1 MLAIVQQYKKL
12 FTLLM
17 VSEFA
22 SAGPD
27 EGAPKKAKHL
37 DGASKALAD
46 AIENR
51 EVNDKTKLDPELQR
65 RLIKF
70 IGYHTS
76 DKSNALGGKFIK
88 PETIAKFRESGDEN
102 TARIL
107 QKLYN
112 ISQTTWGTFEKGI
125 VSFLE
130 DWMKV
135 KAEAIAHRK
144 DLRKD
149 IADTQAPG
157 SLEAQIGKTKVSID
171 TMIAFLKDSAVVT
184 QAIEEGKDFDRQGY
198 SLWNIFSRILGN
210 SEDSIAKRKIL
221 EGLFAEGGEVR
232 ERALSFKRSIWEA
245 SYEPNESKKFDR
257 GYMALIGHH
266 NFQQNENMWG
276 GFETS
281 GARMLKHARK
291 VLPWVFG
298 LYVADIPLPFIKSA
312 FPNVDLD
319 KAFAFT
325 TWVKNGMQGEFNPEK
340 KVNTGADAL
349 DNLKGLRSI
358 LATSTSYIKANAN
371 KGNLSQV
378 TAKVRE
384 LISTYIIYRFGPDA
398 DVLRSSTNNLFENIG
413 DFLGLSGKPAR
424 LIEQI
429 VKEAHA
435 GRVDFNKVFQLEYH
449 LSENDR
455 QWGLFGIWAW
465 DNSMYLGAFRNRNA
479 YMASVQRQG
488 DVLEQYVRAI
498 YEGPKAFKEMQRN
511 DLRPGDP
518 IPNAE
523 KGAKKN
529 PNIARKGRYGTAL
542 NPSWSGEQVLQSL
555 RGTRPSA
562 KNNWDSLGWIT
573 NNMRSLEKD
582 VDAKRIGYNDL
593 AAGIAKGR
601 MVSMSEFDA
610 NMQVTNTW
618 INKKKI
624 PTNVLQLMKQRG
636 DTHMF
641 VAPIEYTVGGQ
652 TLKYT
657 LYLRPDCSN
666 FMMVPDQFDN
676 RTFGATSAR
685 LPIIIP
691 WTFFIPPTSS
701 ASGTGSLPID
711 GDPVTLPD
719 VTGPAI

>member
-1 MLAIVQQYKKL
+1 MLAIVKQYKKL
-12 FTLLM
+12 FTFLM

-37 DGASKALAD
+37 DGASKGLAD

-51 EVNDKTKLDPELQR
+51 DLKDKTKLEPELQK
-65 RLIKF
+65 RLLKF
-70 IGYHTS
+70 IAYHTS

-88 PETIAKFRESGDEN
+88 PETIAKFRDSGDEN

-107 QKLYN
+107 QKLYD
-112 ISQTTWGTFEKGI
+112 ISQSNPNSFEKGI
-125 VSFLE
+125 VNFLE

-135 KAEAIAHRK
+135 RAEAIDNRRE
-144 DLRKD
+144 LRED
-149 IADTQAPG
+149 ITQSKTPWN
-157 SLEAQIGKTKVSID
+157 LEAQIGKTKVSID
-171 TMIAFLKDSAVVT
+171 TMIRFLKDSALVT
-184 QAIEEGKDFDRQGY
+184 KAIEDGKDFDRQGY
-198 SLWNIFSRILGN
+198 SLWNIFRRILGD
-210 SEDSIAKRKIL
+210 SEDSIAQRKIV
-221 EGLFAEGGEVR
+221 EWLFAEGGEVR
-232 ERALSFKRSIWEA
+232 ERALSFRRAIWEA
-245 SYEPNESKKFDR
+245 SFEPNESKKFDR
-257 GYMALIGHH
+257 GYMALVGHQ
-266 NFQQNENMWG
+266 NFSQNDNMWG

-298 LYVADIPLPFIKSA
+298 LYVADIPLPFIQSA
-312 FPNVDLD
+312 FPNVDMD

-325 TWVKNGMQGEFNPEK
+325 EWVRWGMKGEFNPEK
-340 KVNTGADAL
+340 KVNTGADTL
-349 DNLKGLRSI
+349 DNLKGLRNI

-371 KGNLSQV
+371 RNNLAQV
-378 TAKVRE
+378 TQKVRE

-413 DFLGLSGKPAR
+413 DFLGLKGAPAR
-424 LIEQI
+424 LIDQI
-429 VKEAHA
+429 VAEAQT
-435 GRVDFNKVFQLEYH
+435 GRVDFNKVFLLEYH
-449 LSENDR
+449 LSKNDA
-455 QWGLFGIWAW
+455 QWGLFGIWAG
-465 DNSMYLGAFRNRNA
+465 DNSVYLGAFRNRNA
-479 YMASVQRQG
+479 YMASVQRQW
-488 DVLEQYVRAI
+488 DVLEQYVQAI
-498 YEGPKAFKEMQRN
+498 YTGRTAFEAMKRH

-518 IPNAE
+518 IPIADR
-523 KGAKKN
+523 GAKRN
-529 PNIARKGRYGTAL
+529 PNIAKKGRYGTAL
-542 NPSWSGEQVLQSL
+542 HPSWSGEQVLQSL
-555 RGTRPSA
+555 RGMRPSA

-610 NMQVTNTW
+610 NMQVTNTG

-624 PTNVLQLMKQRG
+624 PTSVLQLMKQRG

-641 VAPIEYTVGGQ
+641 VAPIEYTVDGQ

-691 WTFFIPPTSS
+691 WTFFVPPTTS

-711 GDPVTLPD
+711 WDPITLPE
-719 VTGPAI
+719 VPGPVL